1 MLARVERMRTL
12 RCLVPLL
19 SGTVLAA
26 CTPSDNP
33 PDPPPREL
41 AVATSFEVA
50 ATLSFLDEPRYDVTL
65 PESVNIVLRLDGAP
79 GQPVT
84 ALLANYKGTVD
95 GVLVRTDAG
104 LSLSEPADLPY
115 EFGDPDPFSAPGIFW
130 DTLQLVLEDQDGDGN
145 ADVVTGTGSGV
156 LHYVL
161 GDVEYESAFMATLY
175 GDHDVTPPTLRIVG
189 NSEGL
194 HVLEGLRVVASEPL
208 QPGSTARAWLGD
220 TPIELAAF
228 PASGKY
234 VRSFSSS
241 AVLPFDADLRVEIDP
256 VPQDLAGLVAESGE
270 LTARTM
276 AGPAL
281 FAEDGFE
288 GDPLALV
295 GQADVVTGVGTLPAI
310 AGARSLLVEPGDALT
325 MRIPLTG
332 GETQLRFRA
341 RMLIEGTS
349 YGCATHEMRVGA
361 QGITGLTRIDVGLR
375 DVPVETT
382 GDASWMTAG
391 PIGEVEVPIPAGAA
405 GEVVF
410 DIYDTPPF
418 APTCPAVAYLIDD
431 LRAE

>member
-12 RCLVPLL
+12 HRLVPLL

-26 CTPSDNP
+26 CSPSDNP
-33 PDPPPREL
+33 PGSPPEEL
-41 AVATSFEVA
+41 AVATSFEVT
-50 ATLSFLDEPRYDVTL
+50 ATLSFLDEPRYDVTF
-65 PESVNIVLRLDGAP
+65 PEGVSFVLRLDGAL

-84 ALLANYKGTVD
+84 ALLANYQGTAD

-104 LSLSEPADLPY
+104 LSLREPTDLPY
-115 EFGDPDPFSAPGIFW
+115 EFGDYDPFGAPGITW
-130 DTLQLVLEDQDGDGN
+130 DALLLVLEDRDGDGN
-145 ADVVTGTGSGV
+145 ADVVTGTGSGI
-156 LHYVL
+156 LHYAL
-161 GDVEYESAFMATLY
+161 GDIGVESAFMAEIY
-175 GDHDVTPPTLRIVG
+175 GDRDVTPPTLDIAG
-189 NSEGL
+189 NSDGL

-208 QPGSTARAWLGD
+208 QPGSTARLWLGD
-220 TPIELAAF
+220 TPIELVAF

-241 AVLPFDADLRVEIDP
+241 AVLPFDADLRVEIEP
-256 VPQDLAGLVAESGE
+256 VPQDLAGLAAESGE

-288 GDPLALV
+288 ADPVALV
-295 GQADVVTGVGTLPAI
+295 GQADVVAGVGTLPAI

-349 YGCATHEMRVGA
+349 YGCPTHEMRVGA
-361 QGITGLTRIDVGLR
+361 QGIAGLTRINVGLGE
-375 DVPVETT
+375 DPLETT
-382 GDASWMTAG
+382 GDAYWMTAG
-391 PIGEVEVPIPAGAA
+391 PIGEVQVPIPAGAA
-405 GEVVF
+405 GEVLF
-410 DIYDTPPF
+410 DIYDTPPV
-418 APTCPAVAYLIDD
+418 APPCPAVAYLIDD